1 MSLLRLLFR
10 GGRRWQE
17 DVTAIVPRAKLAVV
31 FLAAGVVLWLVS
43 LRLARHHLLAGPIH
57 VVLVLA
63 FASLLVL
70 LSGRGKGVRGDV
82 RQLRAVLSIVR
93 LRPRAPWW
101 QHVALR
107 AGCIVMGVRRKDG

>member
-1 MSLLRLLFR
+1 MSLFRLLFR
-10 GGRRWQE
+10 GGRRWQ
-17 DVTAIVPRAKLAVV
+17 DDATALVPRTKLVGV
-31 FLAAGVVLWLVS
+31 FLAAGVVLWFVTILT
-43 LRLARHHLLAGPIH
+43 ARHHLLAGPIH
-57 VVLVLA
+57 IVLVFA

-82 RQLRAVLSIVR
+82 RQFRAFLSVVR
-93 LRPRAPWW
+93 IRPHASRW

>member
-1 MSLLRLLFR
+1 MRQLLLLFR

-17 DVTAIVPRAKLAVV
+17 DATAFVPRTKLVGL
-31 FLAAGVVLWLVS
+31 FLVAGIVLWLVT
-43 LRLARHHLLAGPIH
+43 LLTARHHLLAGPIH

-70 LSGRGKGVRGDV
+70 LSGRGKGVRADV
-82 RQLRAVLSIVR
+82 RQFRAVLSIVR

-101 QHVALR
+101 QRVALR

>member
-1 MSLLRLLFR
+1 MKQILLLFR

-17 DVTAIVPRAKLAVV
+17 DATAIVPRTKLAVV

-43 LRLARHHLLAGPIH
+43 LRLARYHLLAGPIH

-63 FASLLVL
+63 FAFLLVL
-70 LSGRGKGVRGDV
+70 LSGQGKGVRGDV
-82 RQLRAVLSIVR
+82 RQFRAVLSVVR
-93 LRPRAPWW
+93 IRPRAPRW

-107 AGCIVMGVRRKDG
+107 IGCIVMGVRRKDG

>member
-17 DVTAIVPRAKLAVV
+17 DATAIVPRAKLAVV

-57 VVLVLA
+57 VALVLA

-70 LSGRGKGVRGDV
+70 LSGRGKGVRDDV
-82 RQLRAVLSIVR
+82 RQLRVVLSIVR

>member
-17 DVTAIVPRAKLAVV
+17 DATAIVPRAKLAVV

-82 RQLRAVLSIVR
+82 RQFRAVLSIVR